1 MFRGHQMTNPKPVT
15 QMCLQ
20 FAAPSDAKAS
30 VQRLSRALDVAAF
43 SSVILSGPP
52 GQPIDAAA
60 AHPLVE
66 LLQSRGIA
74 ALIHGD
80 AALARALRADGVHV
94 AWVQNLQAAYTEA
107 REILGTRFIVGADA
121 GRSRHDAMQLAE
133 TGADYV
139 GFGIPAHVEDRATA
153 SERRFDLAAW
163 WAEIFEVPVMVLDV
177 ETADDVA
184 ALGAARA
191 DFVAITLPFTLPARE
206 FETQVLAL
214 TSALGVKRVV
224 SSANL

>member
-1 MFRGHQMTNPKPVT
+1 MTDSKPAT
-15 QMCLQ
+15 QLCLQ
-20 FAAPSDAKAS
+20 FSGLADARAS
-30 VQRLSRALDVAAF
+30 AERLSRALDAAAF

-52 GQPIDAAA
+52 GQVIDAAL

-66 LLQSRGIA
+66 LLQAKGIA

-80 AALARALRADGVHV
+80 AGLARALRADGVHV
-94 AWVQNLQAAYTEA
+94 AWVPNIQAAYTEA

-121 GRSRHDAMQLAE
+121 GRSRHDGMELAE

-163 WAEIFEVPVMVLDV
+163 WAEIFEVPVMALDV
-177 ETADDVA
+177 ETTDQVA
-184 ALGAARA
+184 ALSAAKA
-191 DFVAITLPFTLPARE
+191 DFVAITLPSTISAHE
-206 FETQVLAL
+206 FESQVRAL
-214 TSALGVKRVV
+214 SSALVGKHTAV
-224 SSANL
+224 SAAP